1 MNKMNNLIRLQNTS
15 GRVVFEDS
23 IDHFQNGVLR
33 LLQESEAK
41 VSKFLKKSGT
51 NIFEKK
57 LSTLPDVIFELNRL
71 WTEIT
76 LEDSPKNSFNQKSV
90 NFQTNSCFGNEIIDT
105 YIPLKNKPNLWIG
118 INSMKGFGL
127 LMEDDQGTRVRH
139 SVTKYESEYFEG
151 KQEGL
156 GYGNLKDQ
164 FWRVEKSEK
173 QVELVSQILKK
184 IRFHKKLAN
193 IEILDV
199 GSGYGTFLNA
209 TKKFVKAVRG
219 LDVSMFAASQAES
232 QFAIQTEIK
241 TLAEYAQ
248 KTNDKYDLITMW
260 DYIEHP
266 DDPFLEINLCRK
278 LLNKDGLLLIKTP
291 NVNALERYIFGSDYH
306 SFKEEHLHYFSLQ
319 SLTTLLSQCG
329 FSVKYSEGVS
339 HLFKGITTID
349 LCKEARLAGMESD
362 LIIVAQM
369 QDNSF

>member
-156 GYGNLKDQ
+156 GYGNLKDH
-164 FWRVEKSEK
+164 FLIRN
-173 QVELVSQILKK
+173 VELNNDG
-184 IRFHKKLAN
+184 KLS
-193 IEILDV
+193 I
-199 GSGYGTFLNA
+199 A
-209 TKKFVKAVRG
+209 TVA
-219 LDVSMFAASQAES
+219 
-232 QFAIQTEIK
+232 
-241 TLAEYAQ
+241 LA
-248 KTNDKYDLITMW
+248 TR
-260 DYIEHP
+260 
-266 DDPFLEINLCRK
+266 LELPHHQ
-278 LLNKDGLLLIKTP
+278 G
-291 NVNALERYIFGSDYH
+291 A
-306 SFKEEHLHYFSLQ
+306 
-319 SLTTLLSQCG
+319 
-329 FSVKYSEGVS
+329 
-339 HLFKGITTID
+339 
-349 LCKEARLAGMESD
+349 
-362 LIIVAQM
+362 
-369 QDNSF
+369 